1 VSPLTQK
8 VTPPGTA
15 RADWII
21 AADLAAQLGKS
32 LRVESVEQIWDE
44 LTRLSPAHAG
54 LERADVADGVVVGAN
69 PGAYSPPAP
78 RSSGNGAADDA
89 GGWLLVATR
98 KMYDQGVGVQH
109 SPSSADLAQPSDV
122 RVHPAELAALGVA
135 DGATVRVTS
144 ARGTLEATVTAD
156 AGVPQGS
163 AAMIFN
169 QVNSVAALIDAA
181 SRVTTVRIERS

>member
-1 VSPLTQK
+1 
-8 VTPPGTA
+8 
-15 RADWII
+15 
-21 AADLAAQLGKS
+21 
-32 LRVESVEQIWDE
+32 
-44 LTRLSPAHAG
+44 
-54 LERADVADGVVVGAN
+54 
-69 PGAYSPPAP
+69 
-78 RSSGNGAADDA
+78 
-89 GGWLLVATR
+89 
-98 KMYDQGVGVQH
+98 MYDQGVGVQH